1 MLSDMTLRSVLA
13 AATATVLLGSLSGCF
28 GGDDPDGPTLRLEAD
43 PTASYSDQ
51 QLDSVPDV
59 LQQRLEVLGHGEAT
73 VDTELATEW
82 VVHLP
87 DDAQDLTADELVA
100 PGGAEFRQV
109 LAVADSADAKPSQPD
124 AVVLADETG
133 EMFLELGRPEIN
145 SDQVEETKAESKLER
160 APGWLITVRFDDDGA
175 AAWERLT
182 AAAACKTGDLQ
193 RIAIVVGDAVV
204 SSPMVQATPC
214 EDGIKGDATEITGN
228 FKRDEA
234 EELAAQIAFD
244 PLPVSLRD
252 AG

>member
-1 MLSDMTLRSVLA
+1 MLSDMNLRSVLA
-13 AATATVLLGSLSGCF
+13 AATVAVLSGSLAGCF
-28 GGDDPDGPTLRLEAD
+28 GGDDPDGPTLKLEAD

-51 QLDSVPDV
+51 QLDSVQDV
-59 LQQRLEVLGHGEAT
+59 LEQRLIVLGVDAT
-73 VDTELATEW
+73 VDKESSTEW
-82 VVHLP
+82 SVQLP
-87 DDAQDLTADELVA
+87 EDDQDVTAEELIA

-109 LAVADSADAKPSQPD
+109 LAVADSADAKPTQPD

-145 SDQVEETKAESKLER
+145 SDQVEETKAESLPER
-160 APGWLITVRFDDDGA
+160 APGWLITVRFNDDGA

-182 AAAACKTGDLQ
+182 AAAACKAGDLQ
-193 RIAIVVGDAVV
+193 RIAIVVGGAVV
-204 SSPMVQATPC
+204 SSPTVQATPC

-244 PLPVSLRD
+244 PLAVSLRD